1 MCDIQKHGGPD
12 DEGFFVSE
20 QDSLVLGHRRLSLLD
35 LSQAGHQPM
44 QWQGRYTISFNGEI
58 YNFQELKNE
67 LQTRGHV
74 FANHTDTEVILAA
87 YAQWGLQSF
96 AKLKGMFAFALW
108 DNYTKELLLVR
119 DASGI
124 KPLYYS
130 IHDNVII
137 FASEI
142 RAFQTSESSNQANPH
157 WPVFMLAYG
166 HLPEPVTTLKAVK
179 PLPKGCVIKYHL
191 PTATW
196 NLQLFKHYSYSNN
209 VLSYFEAC
217 TAIGATL
224 HNAVKCHLIADAPI
238 GVFLSGGIDS
248 GIIASLASQEKR
260 EQLHS
265 LSLYFKEPEFS
276 EKPYQ
281 DILVNQLHCK
291 SHQYLLQETEFEERL
306 PQVLAAMDMP
316 SCDGINT
323 WFISKAA
330 KEQGLKAV
338 LSGIGADELFG
349 GYPSF
354 SRISIAEQIQKMP
367 DLLLKTGRNS
377 NKKKLNRLSYLAM
390 EGIKGTYLFLRG
402 HFTVQEIARQLN
414 MDEKEVWD
422 ILNESPMLP
431 DVSNLSTKN
440 QASWM
445 ELNLFMQN
453 QLLRDVDAMGMAH
466 GIEIRV
472 PFLDDDFMQLVLS
485 IHPSI
490 KYRGKIPKAL
500 LIDSFKNL
508 LPKPIWDRPKMGFSF
523 PFKSWMENSS
533 YVKAHMMQ
541 ANESTRL
548 NYKKFK
554 ENKLHW
560 SQLLSLLIINNAG
573 HS

>member
-1 MCDIQKHGGPD
+1 MCDIQLHGGPD
-12 DEGFFVSE
+12 DEGFFISE

-142 RAFQTSESSNQANPH
+142 RAFQTIESSKQANPH

-191 PTATW
+191 PSATW
-196 NLQLFKHYSYSNN
+196 NLQLFKHYSYGNN
-209 VLSYFEAC
+209 VLSDLEAS
-217 TAIGATL
+217 TAIRATL
-224 HNAVKCHLIADAPI
+224 QNAVKSHLIADAPI

-265 LSLYFKEPEFS
+265 LSLYFEETEFS

-281 DILVNQLHCK
+281 DILVKQLRCK
-291 SHQYLLQETEFEERL
+291 PYQYLLQETEFEERL

-354 SRISIAEQIQKMP
+354 SRIGITEQIQKMP

-377 NKKKLNRLSYLAM
+377 NQKKLNRLSYLAM

-414 MDEKEVWD
+414 MEEKEVWD

-431 DVSNLSTKN
+431 DISNLSTKN

-485 IHPSI
+485 INPSL
-490 KYRGKIPKAL
+490 KYGGKIPKAL
-500 LIDSFKNL
+500 LVDSFKNL

-573 HS
+573 HA